1 MRIPDGNAKAMR
13 NELEKK
19 EEKEEGSN
27 KKEVRRHSAE
37 EDLG

>member
-13 NELEKK
+13 NEVEKK
-19 EEKEEGSN
+19 EEEEEGSN
-27 KKEVRRHSAE
+27 KKEVRRQSTD